1 MVNSP
6 TRPPHHTYTRV
17 HTHMLS
23 HTYAHMCAHTYAVW
37 PTLPFCGHT
46 SLPSSSVPSAWGL
59 SPLPP
64 APFPRKVYRFNRG
77 KIYKETNVLQRH
89 QGSECKNPKGNEY
102 FGTTKEAS
110 APASSPQPRY
120 FLLNRVQFSQPYLPV
135 FLSLLI
141 LCWAMGTVRA
151 FMCPVRCER

>member
-1 MVNSP
+1 MYFGFKQCLKVRVTSQLLIFLDTLIFLQVSEGKMIFP
-6 TRPPHHTYTRV
+6 TSFE
-17 HTHMLS
+17 S
-23 HTYAHMCAHTYAVW
+23 H
-37 PTLPFCGHT
+37 
-46 SLPSSSVPSAWGL
+46 
-59 SPLPP
+59 SPLLP

-89 QGSECKNPKGNEY
+89 QGSECKNPKGNEN

-110 APASSPQPRY
+110 APASSPHPRY